1 MANAK
6 TDHKHLSDLKEEEK
20 FLLRMQFKLQ
30 RQQKLLKVEE
40 AALLK
45 LMSGNANGPNTNKG
59 SKFPLSTTSLPA
71 AQGTTISGQVQMNDN
86 NFLQDTAV
94 NTAPLRLDNF
104 TVQATQNSLEVDDVQ
119 QGSDLALQVH
129 MDSLSGNECLTS
141 PMEEEDEN
149 ISEHDDDDE

>member
-6 TDHKHLSDLKEEEK
+6 IDQKHLSDLKEEEK

-45 LMSGNANGPNTNKG
+45 LMSGNANGPNAKG

-119 QGSDLALQVH
+119 GSDLAVQVN
-129 MDSLSGNECLTS
+129 MDSLGGNECLTS

-149 ISEHDDDDE
+149 ISEHDDDDDE